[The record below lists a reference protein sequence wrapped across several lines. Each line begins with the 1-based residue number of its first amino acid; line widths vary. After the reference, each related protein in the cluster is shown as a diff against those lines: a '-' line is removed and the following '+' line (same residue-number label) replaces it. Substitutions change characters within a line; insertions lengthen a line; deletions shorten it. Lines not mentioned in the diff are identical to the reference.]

1 MNPTPERELVILE
14 EVRKLAPQQRRAFLQ
29 SACAG
34 DPALLARIE
43 AQINDSPPN
52 SAPPKPTIVVSF
64 PNEEKTGDRIGRYKL
79 LQKIGEGG
87 MGAVWMAEQTEPVR
101 RQVALKVI
109 KQGMD
114 SGQVLARFEAER
126 QALALMDHP
135 NIARVLDAGATPG
148 GRPFFVM
155 ELVKGTSLTR
165 FCDEQRLSIR
175 QRLELFVPV
184 CQAVQH
190 AHQKGII
197 HRDLKP
203 SNILVA
209 LYDGKPVPKV
219 IDFGVAKAA
228 GARLTDRTL
237 FTELGAIVGTLEYM
251 SPEQAELNQLDIDTR
266 SDIYSLGVVLYELLT
281 GSTPLTRDALRLG
294 AFDEILRRIR
304 EEEPPR
310 PSTRLLES
318 KQLPAISAQRQL
330 QPDQLT
336 SLLRGDLDWIVMKTL
351 EKDRSRRYETANGVA
366 MDLARHLADEP
377 VAARPPSAAYRIQK
391 TVRRHKLAFAAAGA
405 VTISLVIGFAVST
418 WLFLAEKRA
427 EKVQAQLRQQAEAE
441 TAKSRQVTQLLK
453 DMLKGVGPSVA
464 LGRDT
469 TMLREI
475 SGRTVERLGKDLGTQ
490 PLLEAELRDTIGEV
504 YWALGDFA
512 KAEPMQREALA
523 VRRRLL
529 GDEHPDVAQSMNDLG
544 KVLWSEGKLADAEKL
559 HRDALALRQR
569 LAAPGPI
576 AESFNNLAL
585 VLYSQG
591 KAAEAE
597 TLGQE
602 AVLIRRKLLG
612 PDHPDVAESLGGL
625 AAALWSQSKLA
636 EAESAYRQ
644 ALEIQR
650 KSLGTEHPDI
660 ATSLNNLGTVLW
672 SQGKLAE
679 SEAIQRE
686 ALAMYR
692 KLAGDES
699 PETRER
705 VDKGVHTEVATS
717 LNNLA
722 LVLWRQGKLDEA
734 ETMFR
739 ESLALKRKLKVDHQ
753 DLAAVIN
760 NLAFVL
766 WKKGQLPEAEAL
778 NREALEMR
786 KKVLG
791 NDSPDVAASLDNL
804 GGVLRDAN
812 RLPEAEAALRECL
825 AIREKKIPEDWR
837 NFSARGTLG
846 GILLGEKKF
855 AEAESLLIAAFEG
868 MTQRQA
874 KIPAEHKGRLKEA
887 AERLAQLFEATGRP
901 DQAARWKQT
910 AASL

>member
-1 MNPTPERELVILE
+1 
-14 EVRKLAPQQRRAFLQ
+14 
-29 SACAG
+29 
-34 DPALLARIE
+34 
-43 AQINDSPPN
+43 
-52 SAPPKPTIVVSF
+52 
-64 PNEEKTGDRIGRYKL
+64 
-79 LQKIGEGG
+79 
-87 MGAVWMAEQTEPVR
+87 
-101 RQVALKVI
+101 
-109 KQGMD
+109 
-114 SGQVLARFEAER
+114 
-126 QALALMDHP
+126 
-135 NIARVLDAGATPG
+135 
-148 GRPFFVM
+148 
-155 ELVKGTSLTR
+155 
-165 FCDEQRLSIR
+165 
-175 QRLELFVPV
+175 
-184 CQAVQH
+184 
-190 AHQKGII
+190 
-197 HRDLKP
+197 
-203 SNILVA
+203 
-209 LYDGKPVPKV
+209 
-219 IDFGVAKAA
+219 
-228 GARLTDRTL
+228 
-237 FTELGAIVGTLEYM
+237 
-251 SPEQAELNQLDIDTR
+251 
-266 SDIYSLGVVLYELLT
+266 
-281 GSTPLTRDALRLG
+281 
-294 AFDEILRRIR
+294 
-304 EEEPPR
+304 
-310 PSTRLLES
+310 
-318 KQLPAISAQRQL
+318 
-330 QPDQLT
+330 
-336 SLLRGDLDWIVMKTL
+336 
-351 EKDRSRRYETANGVA
+351 
-366 MDLARHLADEP
+366 
-377 VAARPPSAAYRIQK
+377 
-391 TVRRHKLAFAAAGA
+391 
-405 VTISLVIGFAVST
+405 
-418 WLFLAEKRA
+418 
-427 EKVQAQLRQQAEAE
+427 
-441 TAKSRQVTQLLK
+441 
-453 DMLKGVGPSVA
+453 
-464 LGRDT
+464 
-469 TMLREI
+469 
-475 SGRTVERLGKDLGTQ
+475 
-490 PLLEAELRDTIGEV
+490 
-504 YWALGDFA
+504 
-512 KAEPMQREALA
+512 
-523 VRRRLL
+523 
-529 GDEHPDVAQSMNDLG
+529 
-544 KVLWSEGKLADAEKL
+544 
-559 HRDALALRQR
+559 
-569 LAAPGPI
+569 
-576 AESFNNLAL
+576 
-585 VLYSQG
+585 
-591 KAAEAE
+591 
-597 TLGQE
+597 
-602 AVLIRRKLLG
+602 
-612 PDHPDVAESLGGL
+612 VAESLGGL

-650 KSLGTEHPDI
+650 KSLGAEHPDI

>member
-1 MNPTPERELVILE
+1 MNPSPEREKALLE
-14 EVRKLAPQQRRAFLQ
+14 ALTKLPPAQHRAYLE

-34 DPALLARIE
+34 NPSLLARLQAKLE
-43 AQINDSPPN
+43 PQSLPHSN
-52 SAPPKPTIVVSF
+52 PKPTIVVSF
-64 PNEEKTGDRIGRYKL
+64 PGEEKNGDRIGHYKL

-87 MGAVWMAEQTEPVR
+87 MGAVWLAEQIEPVR

-135 NIARVLDAGATPG
+135 NIARVLDAGATPT
-148 GRPFFVM
+148 GRPYFVM

-165 FCDEQRLSIR
+165 FCDDQRLSIR
-175 QRLELFVPV
+175 DRLRLFIPV

-219 IDFGVAKAA
+219 IDFGVAKAT
-228 GARLTDRTL
+228 GARLTERTL

-281 GSTPLTRDALRLG
+281 GSTPLTRETLRQG

-310 PSTRLLES
+310 PSTRLSES
-318 KQLPAISAQRQL
+318 KAQLPAISAQRQL
-330 QPDQLT
+330 QPEQLT

-351 EKDRSRRYETANGVA
+351 EKDRARRYETANGVA
-366 MDLARHLADEP
+366 MDLQRHLSDEP
-377 VAARPPSAAYRIQK
+377 VAARPPSAAYRLQK
-391 TVRRHKLAFAAAGA
+391 TMRRHKLAFVAGGA
-405 VTISLVIGFAVST
+405 VALSLVIGFAVAL

-427 EKVQAQLRQQAEAE
+427 ERVQAQLRQQAEAE
-441 TAKSRQVTQLLK
+441 SAKSRQVAQFLK

-469 TMLREI
+469 AMLREI
-475 SGRTVERLGKDLGTQ
+475 SDRTVERLGKDLAAQ
-490 PLLEAELRDTIGEV
+490 PLLEAELRATIGQV
-504 YWALGDFA
+504 YWALGDNA
-512 KAEPMQREALA
+512 KAEPMHREALA

-529 GDEHPDVAQSMNDLG
+529 GEQHPDVAQSMNDLG
-544 KVLWSEGKLADAEKL
+544 KVLWSAGKMPEAEKL
-559 HRDALALRQR
+559 HRQALALRR
-569 LAAPGPI
+569 KLGADAAT
-576 AESFNNLAL
+576 AESLNNLAL
-585 VLYSQG
+585 VLYSLG
-591 KAAEAE
+591 RAAEAE
-597 TLGQE
+597 ALGRE
-602 AVLIRRKLLG
+602 AVQLRRKLFG
-612 PDHPDVAESLGGL
+612 PDHPDLAESLGGL
-625 AAALWSQSKLA
+625 AAVLWGQGKLP
-636 EAESAYRQ
+636 EAETAYRE
-644 ALEIQR
+644 ALAAQR
-650 KSLGTEHPDI
+650 KSLGHEHPDI

-679 SEAIQRE
+679 SETLQRE

-692 KLAGDES
+692 KLFGNEH
-699 PETRER
+699 P
-705 VDKGVHTEVATS
+705 EVATS

-722 LVLWRQGKLDEA
+722 LVLWRQGKLEDSEP
-734 ETMFR
+734 MFR
-739 ESLALKRKLKVDHQ
+739 EALTLKRKLLGDHQ
-753 DLAAVIN
+753 DVASLLN

-766 WKKGQLPEAEAL
+766 WKKGQLTEAESL
-778 NREALEMR
+778 NREALAMR
-786 KKVLG
+786 KQVLG
-791 NDSPDVAASLDNL
+791 DDSTDAAASLDNL
-804 GGVLRDAN
+804 GSVLRDAR

-825 AIREKKIPEDWR
+825 AIREKKIPDDWR
-837 NFSARGTLG
+837 TFGARNTLG
-846 GILLGEKKF
+846 GILAAQSKW
-855 AEAESLLIAAFEG
+855 AEAEPLLLSAYEG
-868 MTQRQA
+868 LKKRET
-874 KIPAEHKGRLKEA
+874 KIPAEHKTKIKEA
-887 AERLAQLFEATGRP
+887 AEHLAQLFEATGRA
-901 DQAARWKQT
+901 DQAAEWKKK
-910 AASL
+910 AAGP